1 MDVRSGNLLTSICS
15 SIWSGGGWRSGSELL
30 AGNGNDKEVFWDFK
44 KVIKGGHPVQ
54 NWMHFRTQ
62 TPKKIRN
69 LKKEEYKLQQ
79 LLCAG
84 LQLKH

>member
-1 MDVRSGNLLTSICS
+1 MDVRSGNLLTSIFS

-30 AGNGNDKEVFWDFK
+30 AGNGNDKEVFLDFK
-44 KVIKGGHPVQ
+44 EVIREAIPYKIGYIFGPK
-54 NWMHFRTQ
+54 